1 MSLKITNNAW
11 ATLANTLSNS
21 STAVQVTLSSGQGAR
36 WPSLNSANVTIT
48 NASPG
53 VVTWTAHGL
62 AANQTVVFNTNGGS
76 IPTGLSAG
84 VAYYIVP
91 GTVTTNTFQVSTSLG
106 GTAVN
111 TSSNQSGTVTGSS
124 DWTYSTLQNAGGN
137 IEVVKVTSISGDV
150 LTVVRGWD
158 NTSVQSWAIS
168 DRFEDRPCAAA
179 FADKITVA
187 DAPLIYAPLASP
199 TFTGTPTLPTG
210 TIATTQTSTDSST
223 KIATTAYVQSQW
235 TTGDI
240 KVTLKTAADSG
251 WVLVNDGTIGDGSS
265 GGTCRANADTSALFT
280 LLWTNC
286 VNGDCPVLPS
296 GRGVSAAA
304 DFAAHKTINLPLA
317 LGRALAIAGTGSGLT
332 ARVLGNA
339 LGEEKHT
346 IAANE
351 LPAHS
356 HTITDPGHVHVLN
369 QSNGAG
375 GSSALPFSSTS
386 TGTQTGTFA
395 NAIASAVT
403 GITATNNSTAP
414 VATSNVMQPTTF
426 VNIMIKL

>member
-11 ATLANTLSNS
+11 ATLANTLAAS
-21 STAVQVTLSSGQGAR
+21 SAAVQVTLSSGQGAR

-53 VVTWTAHGL
+53 VITWTAHGL
-62 AANQTVVFNTNGGS
+62 VANQTVVFNTNGGS

-84 VAYYIVP
+84 VAYYLVP
-91 GTVTTNTFQVSTSLG
+91 GTVTTNTFQVSTTPL
-106 GTAVN
+106 GTAIN

-137 IEVVKVTSISGDV
+137 IEVVKVTAISGDV

-158 NTSVQSWAIS
+158 NTSVQAWAIA

-179 FADKITVA
+179 FNDKLTTS
-187 DAPLIYAPLASP
+187 DANLTYATLASP

-210 TIATTQTSTDSST
+210 TVATTQSSTDSST
-223 KIATTAYVQSQW
+223 KLATTAYVQSQW

-251 WVLVNDGTIGDGSS
+251 WVLVNDGTIGDASS
-265 GGTCRANADTSALFT
+265 SGTCRANADTAALFT

-286 VNGDCPVLPS
+286 SNTDCPVLPS
-296 GRGVSAAA
+296 GHGVSAAA

-317 LGRALAIAGTGSGLT
+317 LGRALAIAGTGTGLT

-356 HTITDPGHVHVLN
+356 HTITDPGHVHSSVVASA
-369 QSNGAG
+369 QQTSSG
-375 GSSALPFSSTS
+375 GGFFAATGGNTS
-386 TGTQTGTFA
+386 
-395 NAIASAVT
+395 SAVT

-414 VATSNVMQPTTF
+414 AATSNVMQPTTF